1 MAAFYHE
8 AVHPGPPALFRPSIA
23 MPPPAP
29 TSWLIG
35 SAAGCDIQIR
45 SPYVS
50 GRHCR
55 LTLDAGSWTLEDLGS
70 TNGTF
75 VNGARV
81 TAPTAVSPEDR
92 VTLGT
97 NVSLA
102 WPGQPATSREEVVV
116 PLPAGR
122 REIVI
127 GRSAACDVT
136 IDMPMVSSRHAVL
149 ETNGSKWRIRDL
161 GSTNGTFVRGR
172 RIDGPVEVSVG
183 DVIGLGSSRLRLAPH
198 GASLVERDPPGNT
211 SLEVRNVA
219 VDAGGRRLIEDVSL
233 VVRAGELVA
242 IMGPSGAGKSTLLGT
257 LVGGQK
263 PDAGRVLVAGSDL
276 YANVEQFRGQIGYV
290 PQDDIMHAELT
301 VWQALWFT
309 ARLRL
314 PRDYADDEIRRR
326 LDAVIDQLG
335 LAGSEHVR
343 IGSPERRGISGGQ
356 RKRVNVA
363 MELITDPPM
372 LVLDEPT
379 SGLSSTDALV
389 LVKLLRGL
397 ADRGKT
403 LVLTIHQPG
412 PEVLRQM
419 DGLAVIARDASSHD
433 VGQLVWYGPASPDA
447 ARFFEP
453 GGRDDDP
460 EAILRGL
467 ASRPVADWRAAYRRS
482 ETCRDW
488 VDGRRTAAGS
498 GASPRPRVAA
508 SPLDALSQW
517 WTLVRRSLAIK
528 VADRWT
534 TAILLAQ
541 APIIGLLIGGVFGGG
556 AGAAVDHDSWADSA
570 RAVATTTFLMALA
583 AIWFGCSNAAREI
596 VVERAIFRR
605 ERMVGLSLT
614 AYLGSKLLVL
624 AVLCGL
630 QCGFL
635 LVIVGRGCGL
645 QASFAGTWLTL
656 FLAAN
661 VAAVIGLC
669 LSALARSAEAAASL
683 LPLVVLPMVIL
694 GGILLPL
701 PELPR
706 ATTYL
711 ADAIPS
717 RWAFEGLFVPEA
729 DARMTLERPDGDED
743 QPDRTRV
750 EDLAEAWFPRR
761 EWRSRRGTPDWIL
774 AGMWVIG
781 VVALDLLVRDGDR
794 RRDR

>member
-1 MAAFYHE
+1 
-8 AVHPGPPALFRPSIA
+8 
-23 MPPPAP
+23 MPPSPS
-29 TSWLIG
+29 TTWIIG
-35 SAAGCDIQIR
+35 SAAGCDLR
-45 SPYVS
+45 VVSPYVS

-55 LTLDAGSWTLEDLGS
+55 LVHEQGRWTLEDLGS

-75 VNGARV
+75 VNGTRLV
-81 TAPTAVSPEDR
+81 GRRNVSPADR
-92 VTLGT
+92 ITLG
-97 NVSLA
+97 S
-102 WPGQPATSREEVVV
+102 SE
-116 PLPAGR
+116 PLPWPMPPTSTEHAASTALPNAR
-122 REIVI
+122 RPLVI
-127 GRSAACDVT
+127 GRSSSCDVVL
-136 IDMPMVSSRHAVL
+136 DQPMVSGRHAVL
-149 ETNGSKWRIRDL
+149 EPAGAGWHVRDL

-172 RIDGPVEVSVG
+172 RIEGPEPVAAG
-183 DVIGLGSSRLRLAPH
+183 DVIGLGSHRLLLTADGGRLEGRAFVTQSMLE
-198 GASLVERDPPGNT
+198 ARD
-211 SLEVRNVA
+211 VA
-219 VDAGGRRLIEDVSL
+219 VDAAGRRLIEGVSMA
-233 VVRAGELVA
+233 VSAGELVA
-242 IMGPSGAGKSTLLGT
+242 IMGPSGAGKSTLLAT
-257 LVGGQK
+257 LVGGLQ
-263 PDAGRVLVAGSDL
+263 PDAGAVLVSGADL
-276 YANVEQFRGQIGYV
+276 YARYDEFRGQIGYV

-301 VWQALWFT
+301 VAEALWFA

-314 PRDYADDEIRRR
+314 PRDYSDDEIRRR
-326 LDAVIDQLG
+326 TETVIGELG
-335 LAGSEHVR
+335 LAGAEHVR
-343 IGSPERRGISGGQ
+343 IGSAERRGISGGQ

-750 EDLAEAWFPRR
+750 EDLAEKWFPRR